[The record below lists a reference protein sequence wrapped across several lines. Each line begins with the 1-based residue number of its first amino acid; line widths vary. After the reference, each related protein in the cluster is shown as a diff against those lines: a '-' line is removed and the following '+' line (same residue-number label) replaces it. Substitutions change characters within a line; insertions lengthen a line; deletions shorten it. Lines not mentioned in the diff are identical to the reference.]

1 MEKYKKWIYVV
12 LLAFLFFEVL
22 VVFPNKVGV
31 SKDGADALDSQNSK
45 KINTPGQKMQGVH
58 LVEKDWELFSES
70 AEDQQG
76 KSVWNLKNVRVLF
89 YKEEKLQFTVTGDQ
103 GAIDSATKDLQIR
116 GRVNTQSENGY
127 VFKTHI
133 IRYSSQKK
141 IITGPEHVEV
151 LGPIVSG
158 QRTITFNG
166 DDLVAFVDENK
177 MVVQKNIQAEKKL
190 NDGKTIKITSDQIE
204 LSTLHQKVDFIGQ
217 VHMYYDQIK
226 IDGPMATFNFIEKNA
241 SLDSIFV
248 QGGAQV
254 SDHEKVAT
262 SKTLNFNVLKNEM
275 TFLGQP
281 KVVQNDD
288 VLSGEEIIFIDGG
301 KKVKVQNV
309 KATLEK
315 K

>member
-1 MEKYKKWIYVV
+1 
-12 LLAFLFFEVL
+12 
-22 VVFPNKVGV
+22 
-31 SKDGADALDSQNSK
+31 
-45 KINTPGQKMQGVH
+45 
-58 LVEKDWELFSES
+58 
-70 AEDQQG
+70 
-76 KSVWNLKNVRVLF
+76 
-89 YKEEKLQFTVTGDQ
+89 
-103 GAIDSATKDLQIR
+103 
-116 GRVNTQSENGY
+116 
-127 VFKTHI
+127 
-133 IRYSSQKK
+133 
-141 IITGPEHVEV
+141 
-151 LGPIVSG
+151 
-158 QRTITFNG
+158 
-166 DDLVAFVDENK
+166 
-177 MVVQKNIQAEKKL
+177 
-190 NDGKTIKITSDQIE
+190 
-204 LSTLHQKVDFIGQ
+204 
-217 VHMYYDQIK
+217 MYYDQIK

-241 SLDSIFV
+241 SLESIFV